1 MSASSAPAELPVLQ
15 TLRRLL
21 LGILVVVLVG
31 TAADLLLLEHYE
43 GAWQLPPLIMISLGL
58 MAVVWV
64 ATKRSAR
71 SVTALRVLMVLFI
84 ATGCLGMMMHY
95 QGNWEFQREVDPT
108 AGGWDVFV
116 KVMRAK
122 APPALAPAVMI
133 QMGLLGLLYTYRHP
147 ALGRRYPSSSE

>member
-1 MSASSAPAELPVLQ
+1 MPVSSSHGEPPVLQ

-21 LGILVVVLVG
+21 LAILAVVLVG

-43 GAWQLPPLIMISLGL
+43 GALQLPPLIMIALGL
-58 MAVVWV
+58 MVVSWV
-64 ATKRSAR
+64 ATKGSAKA
-71 SVTALRVLMVLFI
+71 VTALRVLMVLFI
-84 ATGCLGMMMHY
+84 ATGALGMMMHY
-95 QGNWEFQREVDPT
+95 QGNWEFQHELDPA
-108 AGGWDVFV
+108 AGGWDLFM

-147 ALGRRYPSSSE
+147 ALGRLYPSSSD

>member
-1 MSASSAPAELPVLQ
+1 MPASSAPGELPVLQ

-43 GAWQLPPLIMISLGL
+43 DAWQLPPLIMISLGL
-58 MAVVWV
+58 MVAAWV
-64 ATKRSAR
+64 AAKG
-71 SVTALRVLMVLFI
+71 SVTSVTTLRVLMVLFI

-122 APPALAPAVMI
+122 APPALAPGVMI
-133 QMGLLGLLYTYRHP
+133 QMGLIGLLYTYRHP
-147 ALGRRYPSSSE
+147 AFERVNPTNSE